1 MSHDTT
7 PHNDADNHHEEHNF
21 DGITELNNAA
31 PTWIVIL
38 FLVTI
43 GFSGIY
49 AIRYFGYP
57 GADNN
62 QAREYEKR
70 SEAHNQKYAV
80 ANAGNGGDFDFMLPE
95 NLQAGAAIYT
105 EKGCIACHGTQG
117 EGNAIGPNLTDNAWI
132 HGCSPAEVAAIIA
145 NGVPEKGMTPYKAM
159 LSEKQINQL
168 TGYILN
174 NLVGSEPANGK
185 EPQGTDCQPAL

>member
-1 MSHDTT
+1 MSHDNK

-31 PTWIVIL
+31 PTWIVFL

-43 GFSGIY
+43 GFAGIY

-57 GADNN
+57 GTDNN

-70 SEAHNQKYAV
+70 SEAHNQKYAA
-80 ANAGNGGDFDFMLPE
+80 ANAANGEAFDFASAE
-95 NLQAGAAIYT
+95 NLQAGAAIYA
-105 EKGCIACHGTQG
+105 EKGCIACHGNQG
-117 EGNAIGPNLTDNAWI
+117 EGNTIGPNLTDKSWI
-132 HGCSPAEVAAIIA
+132 HGCTPTEIAAIIA
-145 NGVPEKGMTPYKAM
+145 NGVPEKGMTPYKTM

-168 TGYILN
+168 TGYILK
-174 NLVGSEPANGK
+174 NLAGTNPANAK
-185 EPQGTDCQPAL
+185 APQGEECQSGL